1 MISCE
6 EFIQSRGV
14 DVVIAAPQPAREAI
28 PSSVGRSRAER
39 GIARHL
45 ATGRMPVPPGI
56 Q

>member
-1 MISCE
+1 MIASQAW
-6 EFIQSRGV
+6 IQSSGGGF
-14 DVVIAAPQPAREAI
+14 VIAAPQPAREAI